1 MTKLPFSYTVVRFSD
16 CDPLGHLNNARYID
30 YFLNAREDHLK
41 NKYGLELNQF
51 YERGFAWLVR
61 SHEISYLKPAR
72 YNEIVCIQSSLVKAA
87 EDFLLVEMKMMDE
100 KQVDIKAVI
109 RTIFVSVES
118 KTGRRQK
125 HTDEFMVFA
134 RQIERPESVRS

>member
-1 MTKLPFSYTVVRFSD
+1 MTKQPFSYAVVRFSD

-41 NKYGLELNQF
+41 NEYGLELNLF
-51 YERGFAWLVR
+51 YDRGFGWLVR

-72 YNEIVCIQSSLVKAA
+72 YNEIVYIQSSLVKAA
-87 EDFLLVEMKMMDE
+87 EDSLLVEMKMMDE

-109 RTIFVSVES
+109 RTIFVSVDS
-118 KTGRRQK
+118 KTGKRQK
-125 HTDEFMVFA
+125 HAGEFMEFA
-134 RQIERPESVRS
+134 RQIEKPESVRS